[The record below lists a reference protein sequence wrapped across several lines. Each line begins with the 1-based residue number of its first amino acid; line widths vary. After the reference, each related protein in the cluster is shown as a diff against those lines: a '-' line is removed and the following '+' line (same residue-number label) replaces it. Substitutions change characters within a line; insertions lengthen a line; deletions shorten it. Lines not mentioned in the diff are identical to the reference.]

1 MRAGNRRAALLF
13 VALLIPA
20 SRLLA
25 APAHDRGGHVPERVR
40 RLLIAALFNDSGPA
54 PQSVQPA
61 DSQGHTINPAHLD
74 QPLEL
79 ERALRASLGKPISA
93 TRLTVTGGSARIGQY
108 SVGSDE
114 TIHGPVI
121 VLEGSAE
128 VHGRIEGNVVTLDG
142 DVTVFPGGSIIGDVL
157 SIGGVVHKV
166 GNGSISGSI
175 QELAA
180 SGPPPASPPAS
191 IIGQI
196 AGHAAGLAGLLLTL
210 TVLGFGLVTFG
221 RPNLEIVSDT
231 VTHSFGRSFLAGL
244 LGQVLVLPTFGML
257 VIGLALTIAG
267 ALLLP
272 FAIAVY
278 VLLVLVTSIGGLL
291 AVAHAIGERITHRRM
306 ARGIM
311 VSPNCYRYVAT
322 GLGMA
327 ATIWVAWVAF
337 GWVPVAGTLMLM
349 AAGLTTWTVA
359 TVGFG
364 AALLSRGGIREH
376 FAGRLIAPEM
386 MTDEYLWATPQFGV
400 PAVKR
405 PPKTPE

>member
-1 MRAGNRRAALLF
+1 MRGGNRKAALLLI
-13 VALLIPA
+13 AILIPA

-25 APAHDRGGHVPERVR
+25 APARNGGDHIPERVR
-40 RLLIAALFNDSGPA
+40 RLLIATLFSEGGPA
-54 PQSVQPA
+54 PQAVQPA
-61 DSQGHTINPAHLD
+61 DSQGRTINPAHLD
-74 QPLEL
+74 QPLEI
-79 ERALRASLGKPISA
+79 ERELRASLRKPISA

-114 TIHGPVI
+114 TIHGHVV
-121 VLEGSAE
+121 VLEGSTE
-128 VHGRIEGNVVTLDG
+128 IHGRVEGNVVTLDG
-142 DVTVFPGGSIIGDVL
+142 DVTVFPGGSIVGDVL
-157 SIGGVVHKV
+157 SIGGTVHKI
-166 GNGSISGSI
+166 GNGTISGSI

-180 SGPPPASPPAS
+180 SAPLPAPPAS
-191 IIGQI
+191 ILGQI
-196 AGHAAGLAGLLLTL
+196 MRHTAGLAGLFLTL

-272 FAIAVY
+272 FAVAVY

-306 ARGIM
+306 ARGII
-311 VSPNCYRYVAT
+311 VSPNSYRYVVT
-322 GLGMA
+322 GLGVA
-327 ATIWVAWVAF
+327 ATIWIAWVAF
-337 GWVPVAGTLMLM
+337 GWVPIAGTLMLM
-349 AAGLTTWTVA
+349 AAGVTTWTVA

-405 PPKTPE
+405 PPKTAE